1 MAGAGGKHRVRSAEF
16 TRNGER
22 NKSLL
27 HCGSSLPRTHLYRCR
42 ERPRKDLRPLESP
55 NPTKHQF
62 IPSDPSVNPRGPQ
75 RQGRMS
81 PLTLCL
87 EQGGA
92 GWRRYLPPSEL
103 VSLHMAVPLYSPRHP
118 QSPRLLSAFLTAS
131 LQPHGAVSL
140 VPATRA
146 LRPERGRCRGNR
158 LGARVIFSGPEQ
170 HEVNGMG
177 PRQGSPVGS
186 VSSFGHQSRF
196 NS

>member
-1 MAGAGGKHRVRSAEF
+1 M
-16 TRNGER
+16 ER
-22 NKSLL
+22 NKSLR
-27 HCGSSLPRTHLYRCR
+27 HCGSSLPWTHSYRCR
-42 ERPRKDLRPLESP
+42 ERPRKEFRPLESP
-55 NPTKHQF
+55 NPTKHQSL
-62 IPSDPSVNPRGPQ
+62 PSDPSVNPRGPQ

-87 EQGGA
+87 EQRGPGPC
-92 GWRRYLPPSEL
+92 RHLLPSGL

-140 VPATRA
+140 VPVTRA
-146 LRPERGRCRGNR
+146 LRPERGRCRGNS
-158 LGARVIFSGPEQ
+158 LGARAIFSGSEQ
-170 HEVNGMG
+170 HGVNETG

-186 VSSFGHQSRF
+186 VSSFGHQNRF